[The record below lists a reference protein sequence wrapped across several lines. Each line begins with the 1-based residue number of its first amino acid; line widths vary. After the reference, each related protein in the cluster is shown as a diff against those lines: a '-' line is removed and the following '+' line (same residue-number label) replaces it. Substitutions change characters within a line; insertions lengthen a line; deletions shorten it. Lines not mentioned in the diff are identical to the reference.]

1 MATLEKIRK
10 RIGVIA
16 AITIGLALLS
26 FILGDFLTSG
36 NTLFRDSQ
44 TRLADI
50 AGKKVSIMEFQDM
63 VDQGVENYKRNM
75 RQSNIDQETMDQIRD
90 QVWEQLVRDAIME
103 KEYSALGLGLS
114 EDEIFDMVQGNF
126 LHSQILQVPI
136 FKNEAGQFDR
146 NKVLEFLKNMEN
158 DETGQAKST
167 WIEFEKSLVKDRLNS
182 KYNELI
188 KKGLYVT
195 KAEAQAEVVDRNYKV
210 TADYIMK
217 RFNEIPDSLMK
228 FDDGDLKDYYSEH
241 AKEFEQVPSRDIAY
255 VTFEVAPS
263 DEDNRIASDWINGY
277 LNEFISAPDATQY
290 VNLKSDEPFTDRFYK
305 KGELA
310 AVIDSFMFASKAG
323 AYMGPYFDAGSYKI
337 SKLVAIENRPD
348 SVKARHILLS
358 PDDNNRDV
366 EILKTR
372 ADSILNALKKGSDFV
387 MLAKKYSADKGSL
400 GKDGDLGWF
409 KEGVMVKP
417 FNDVCFGMQKGQ
429 YEIIET
435 QFGIHVIQL
444 TDRGKEEK
452 KVQVATLERRLE
464 ASPKTYQFIY
474 QKASMFAGNNT
485 TAEAFEKAVTDQ
497 NLGRKVATNLRETDR
512 SIAGLENPRE
522 LIRWVFS
529 AEKGDVTPKPYE
541 FGNFFVVALVTET
554 RDEKIP
560 SFDEIKTDIEVAVR
574 KEKAAEFI
582 IQDFEKG
589 MAGTTDLTQI
599 ASNLKLTVTTTP
611 QVNFSNLSIP
621 GLGFEPAIVGNIIA
635 MKKDEL
641 SRPIKGNNAV
651 YVIKIKDV
659 TEPGENLDVE
669 KERDFLKRSLQSKTS
684 YMPYNVLNELANIKD
699 NRSKFF

>member
-1 MATLEKIRK
+1 MATLERIRK

-16 AITIGLALLS
+16 AITIGFALLS

-90 QVWEQLVRDAIME
+90 QVWEQLVRDAIMN

-114 EDEIFDMVQGNF
+114 KDEIFDMVQGNF

-158 DETGQAKST
+158 DETGKAKST

-217 RFNEIPDSLMK
+217 RFNEIPDSLVK
-228 FDDGDLKDYYSEH
+228 FDNGDLKDYYSEH

-277 LNEFISAPDATQY
+277 LNEFVTAPDAKQY
-290 VNLKSDEPFTDRFYK
+290 VNLKSDEPFVDKFYK

-310 AVIDSFMFASKAG
+310 AAIDSFMFASKTG
-323 AYMGPYFDAGSYKI
+323 AFMGPYFDAGSYKI
-337 SKLVAIENRPD
+337 SKLVAVENRPD

-358 PDDNNRDV
+358 PDDNNRDLEV
-366 EILKTR
+366 LKTR
-372 ADSILNALKKGSDFV
+372 ADSIRNALKKGSDFV
-387 MLAKKYSADKGSL
+387 ALAKKYSADKGSL
-400 GKDGDLGWF
+400 EKDGDLGWF

-417 FNDVCFGMQKGQ
+417 FNDACFGMRKGQ
-429 YEIIET
+429 YEIVET

-444 TDRGKEEK
+444 TDRAKEEK

-485 TAEAFEKAVTDQ
+485 TVEAFEKAISDQ
-497 NLGRKVATNLRETDR
+497 NLSRKVATNLRETDR

-522 LIRWVFS
+522 LIRWVFT

-541 FGNFFVVALVTET
+541 FGNLFVVALVTET

-560 SFDEIKTDIEVAVR
+560 SFEEIKTDIEVAVR
-574 KEKAAEFI
+574 KEKAAEYI
-582 IQDFEKG
+582 IRDFEKG
-589 MAGTTDLTQI
+589 MAGTTDLAQI
-599 ASNLKLTVTTTP
+599 ATNLKLTVSTTP

-641 SRPIKGNNAV
+641 SKPIKGNNAV
-651 YVIKIKDV
+651 YVIKIKEV
-659 TEPGENLDVE
+659 TEPGENVDVE

-684 YMPYNVLNELANIKD
+684 
-699 NRSKFF
+699 

>member
-290 VNLKSDEPFTDRFYK
+290 VNLKSDEPFTDKFYK

-387 MLAKKYSADKGSL
+387 TLAKKYSADKGSL
-400 GKDGDLGWF
+400 EKDGDLGWF

-541 FGNFFVVALVTET
+541 FGNLFVVALVTET